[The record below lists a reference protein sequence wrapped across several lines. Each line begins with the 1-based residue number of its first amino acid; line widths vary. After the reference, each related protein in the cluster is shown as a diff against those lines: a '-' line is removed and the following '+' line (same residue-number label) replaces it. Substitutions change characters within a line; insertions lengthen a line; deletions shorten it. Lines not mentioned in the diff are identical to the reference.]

1 MRKTL
6 LVAIAV
12 TLAGVAVPAS
22 AYYWSKPT
30 EDALGRTMRGLGFMP
45 LTPPSNLVSVGSLYY
60 VDPQA
65 RFFKTVCHAEE
76 ADLEGAVVVS
86 PSARVIADELHSGRF
101 ATDIWIDLGGLLKGD
116 VDKNYQVNVHY
127 SLTDVF
133 VREISL
139 GNNRR
144 VFAKMMAKPE
154 CNETV
159 TDLINTGGGY
169 VCQVQQAL
177 QATAEFKVEL
187 DEHSKLMTK
196 TRGATDEIKQRVKL
210 AVEAQTD
217 VGVVERSGRLLAGAA
232 LNYGVSMNP
241 TCLAPPQARFA
252 RVLPKTV
259 FGRIGNFV
267 LFNIVEQ
274 IWPAGE
280 QPVTVAENAP
290 VAVR

>member
-6 LVAIAV
+6 LLAAAV

-30 EDALGRTMRGLGFMP
+30 DDALSRTMRGLGFMP

-65 RFFKTVCHAEE
+65 RFFKTICHAEE
-76 ADLEGAVVVS
+76 ADLEGAVVIS

-101 ATDIWIDLGGLLKGD
+101 ATGVRIDLEWLLKGD
-116 VDKNYQVNVHY
+116 VEKNYQVNVHF

-144 VFAKMMAKPE
+144 VFAKMIAKPE

-159 TDLINTGGGY
+159 TDLVNAGGY
-169 VCQVQQAL
+169 VCQVQQVL

-187 DEHSKLMTK
+187 DEHSKIATQTK
-196 TRGATDEIKQRVKL
+196 AKTDEIKERVKL
-210 AVEAQTD
+210 AVEAQSD
-217 VGVVERSGRLLAGAA
+217 QSVVERSGRLLAGSA

-241 TCLAPPQARFA
+241 TCLAPRQARFT

-259 FGRIGNFV
+259 LGRIGNFV
-267 LFNIVEQ
+267 MFSIVEQ
-274 IWPAGE
+274 IWPASE
-280 QPVTVAENAP
+280 QQVTVANAI